1 MTIKIF
7 LDTIYPVRHQ
17 LYRFAKRLLKND
29 MDAEDIVQETLVRLW
44 ERKEKLHEYR
54 SAAAFAITITRN
66 LCFDKIKSKG
76 YRTNEVLENDIE
88 QQELNPYMITK
99 EKNTFQLINKLIN
112 NLPENQRMVIH
123 LRDIEHY
130 ELNEIS
136 KLTGLTPNNVRVSL
150 SRARKSIRKQ
160 LENKYDYAG
169 SKN

>member
-88 QQELNPYMITK
+88 QLFEFYSL
-99 EKNTFQLINKLIN
+99 EKQTNISTEFDQKFKKKLFKKRLIINKLI
-112 NLPENQRMVIH
+112 
-123 LRDIEHY
+123 Y
-130 ELNEIS
+130 
-136 KLTGLTPNNVRVSL
+136 
-150 SRARKSIRKQ
+150 
-160 LENKYDYAG
+160 
-169 SKN
+169 